1 MEGTSKIQG
10 FWPSWKRLKLV
21 VMGMLVAGTVAG
33 GSAVWADEILDVP
46 ENQEI
51 ASEAVDRSDLK
62 MESSGSSKIDDSSTS
77 IVPNIREIIPIIT
90 TVLSAV
96 SIILLLDNRIES
108 NAKEMR
114 SLINSSIVN
123 YNDRIDNANRRID
136 DQVDRRSRVKVTNS

>member
-1 MEGTSKIQG
+1 MEGTSRIQG
-10 FWPSWKRLKLV
+10 FRPPWQRLKLV
-21 VMGMLVAGTVAG
+21 VMGMLVA
-33 GSAVWADEILDVP
+33 SAVVGGYTVRADEILDVP

-62 MESSGSSKIDDSSTS
+62 VEASRSSKIDDSSTS

-114 SLINSSIVN
+114 SLVNGSITNSN
-123 YNDRIDNANRRID
+123 HRIDDANRRID
-136 DQVDRRSRVKVTNS
+136 NQVDRRSRVKVTNS

>member
-10 FWPSWKRLKLV
+10 FWPPWKRLKLV
-21 VMGMLVAGTVAG
+21 VMGMLVAGAVAG

-51 ASEAVDRSDLK
+51 GSEAVDRSDLK